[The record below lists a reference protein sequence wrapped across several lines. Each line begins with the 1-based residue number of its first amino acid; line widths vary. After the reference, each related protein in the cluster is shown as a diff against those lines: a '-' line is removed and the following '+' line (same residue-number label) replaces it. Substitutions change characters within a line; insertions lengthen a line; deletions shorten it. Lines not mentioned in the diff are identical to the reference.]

1 MGDMYNAAGREV
13 TRKVVETTVTVS
25 PDGTQT
31 FKKTETTETVPGTQK
46 RLPTTTE
53 TAPNE
58 NILALPWK

>member
-25 PDGTQT
+25 PDGTHT
-31 FKKTETTETVPGTQK
+31 FKKRETTETVPGTQK
-46 RLPTTTE
+46 RLQPTTE

-58 NILALPWK
+58 KILALPWK